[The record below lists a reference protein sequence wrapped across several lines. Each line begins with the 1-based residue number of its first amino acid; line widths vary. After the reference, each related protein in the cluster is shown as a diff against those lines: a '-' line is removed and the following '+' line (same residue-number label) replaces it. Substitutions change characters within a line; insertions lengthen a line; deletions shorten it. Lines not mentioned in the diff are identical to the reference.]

1 MNNPSTGRE
10 VRMHVSTCFFVFMR
24 KILLTLLGIVP
35 LCLFAKGAEDM
46 YMMWSLSTH
55 KQYYFYQQKID
66 KQRESS
72 SRAFVYD
79 ITYADTAL
87 TTTYHFSITEPQ
99 LVTIDSIAFVAG
111 QHRIAFLAP
120 KQIYIDKV
128 KKGWLHRY
136 EIPFPFEDLKALYQQ
151 DTPLHI
157 IAYSNYGEMHYQ
169 ISSLAKW
176 RKISLSMQQIFSIIH
191 LNKG

>member
-1 MNNPSTGRE
+1 MSLPIFYFG
-10 VRMHVSTCFFVFMR
+10 FMR